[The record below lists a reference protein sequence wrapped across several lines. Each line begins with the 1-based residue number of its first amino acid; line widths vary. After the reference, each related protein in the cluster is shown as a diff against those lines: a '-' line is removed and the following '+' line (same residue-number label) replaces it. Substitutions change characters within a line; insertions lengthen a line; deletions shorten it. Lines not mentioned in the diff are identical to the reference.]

1 MCVCMYV
8 CMYGYLCLSVSLY
21 LSVCVCQQAS
31 EIVAASMCADE
42 EYFLMF
48 LRQVRASIASAGA
61 GATIACILPITTQY
75 P

>member
-1 MCVCMYV
+1 MS
-8 CMYGYLCLSVSLY
+8 LCLSLI
-21 LSVCVCQQAS
+21 VCVCQQAS